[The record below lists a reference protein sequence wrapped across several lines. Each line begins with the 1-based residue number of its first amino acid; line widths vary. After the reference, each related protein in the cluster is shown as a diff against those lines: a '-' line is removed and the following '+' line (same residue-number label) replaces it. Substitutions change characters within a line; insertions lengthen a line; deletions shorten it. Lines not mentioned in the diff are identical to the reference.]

1 MAVARW
7 LWSASIRGTA
17 FILSLW
23 NRVSSWWQYV
33 PAVLTGRRRVYMAK
47 RACSLDGTSRVFMA
61 KRACSLMVQHGVFMA
76 KRACSLMVHRR
87 VSMAKRACSL
97 DGTASCLYGK
107 TCLQSSWY
115 SVMSSWQD
123 DTRVVYRAKRAQSSW
138 NTLLF
143 LLRFTNMLVS
153 IRDKIYNVGDLC
165 FSALVGG
172 LIFWIV
178 FALKMT
184 IMKRSKTVEWW
195 NFSSW
200 SKHGSGSTSSEAF
213 SQ

>member
-1 MAVARW
+1 M
-7 LWSASIRGTA
+7 ST
-17 FILSLW
+17 
-23 NRVSSWWQYV
+23 WQNV
-33 PAVLTGRRRVYMAK
+33 PAVLTGYR
-47 RACSLDGTSRVFMA
+47 RVFMA

-115 SVMSSWQD
+115 SVMSSWKN

-172 LIFWIV
+172 LIF
-178 FALKMT
+178 
-184 IMKRSKTVEWW
+184 
-195 NFSSW
+195 
-200 SKHGSGSTSSEAF
+200 
-213 SQ
+213 